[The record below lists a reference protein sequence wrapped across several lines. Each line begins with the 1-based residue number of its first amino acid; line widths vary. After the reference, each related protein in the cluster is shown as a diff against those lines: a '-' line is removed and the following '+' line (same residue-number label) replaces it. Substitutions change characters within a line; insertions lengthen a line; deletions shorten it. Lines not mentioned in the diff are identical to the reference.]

1 LILVVLIVALLAG
14 CATAAVPP
22 ASDPGISVTGTGR
35 VSLAPDIVTV
45 DIGAEARAPQL
56 ADATAEVDRRMRD
69 VLARVKT
76 PGVDVRTIGYSIE
89 PIGETRPPPP
99 PGEAGS
105 RIAGYRATN
114 IVQVKT
120 RDVAGIGR
128 LVDTAVAAGANLV
141 RSLRFGLDAPERA
154 ESEARR
160 LAVQDAA
167 SRAQQLAAASGVRLG
182 RLLSVTESS
191 SPVRPVGV
199 AMMAAP
205 VEAGQL
211 DVTIVVQ
218 ARYAIDP

>member
-89 PIGETRPPPP
+89 PIAESRQP
-99 PGEAGS
+99 PGDAGS
-105 RIAGYRATN
+105 RIVGYRATN
-114 IVQVKT
+114 IVQIKT
-120 RDVAGIGR
+120 RDVAGVGR
-128 LVDTAVAAGANLV
+128 LVDAAVAAGANLV
-141 RSLRFGLDAPERA
+141 RSLRFGLNTPERA
-154 ESEARR
+154 EGEARR
-160 LAVQDAA
+160 LAVHDAA
-167 SRAQQLAAASGVRLG
+167 ARAQQLAAASGVKLG

-191 SPVRPVGV
+191 SPIRPVGV
-199 AMMAAP
+199 MMAAVP

-211 DVTIVVQ
+211 DVTVVVQ

>member
-56 ADATAEVDRRMRD
+56 TDATAEVDRRMRD

-89 PIGETRPPPP
+89 PIAETRQPPS
-99 PGEAGS
+99 GEAGS

-114 IVQVKT
+114 IIQVKT

-128 LVDTAVAAGANLV
+128 LVDAAVAAGANLV

-167 SRAQQLAAASGVRLG
+167 SRAQQLAAASGVKLG

-199 AMMAAP
+199 AMMAVP

-211 DVTIVVQ
+211 DVTVVVQ

>member
-1 LILVVLIVALLAG
+1 MILVVLVVALLAG

-89 PIGETRPPPP
+89 PIGETRQPP